1 MFSLGVSDH
10 IMVAHSFADPF
21 FGPAQR
27 LHGATYGVELSVRTP
42 ALGPHQ
48 VVMDIGALRGIL
60 RQVLATLDYTNLDE
74 HAAFPGRSSTT
85 ERLAEFL
92 AKSIA
97 EEILKVPADAAPPA
111 PATLSILLR
120 ESPVAWASFELPLGS
135 AGGAGV

>member
-27 LHGATYGVELSVRTP
+27 LHGATYGVELTVKAP
-42 ALGPHQ
+42 ALGPHH
-48 VVMDIGALRGIL
+48 VVMDIGKLRDIL
-60 RQVLATLDYTNLDE
+60 RQVLATIDYTNLDE
-74 HAAFPGRSSTT
+74 HAAFPGRTSTT

-97 EEILKVPADAAPPA
+97 RLLVQVPLDAAPPA
-111 PATLSILLR
+111 PATLTVLLR
-120 ESPVAWASFELPLGS
+120 ESPVAWASYELSLPDS
-135 AGGAGV
+135 GAAQ